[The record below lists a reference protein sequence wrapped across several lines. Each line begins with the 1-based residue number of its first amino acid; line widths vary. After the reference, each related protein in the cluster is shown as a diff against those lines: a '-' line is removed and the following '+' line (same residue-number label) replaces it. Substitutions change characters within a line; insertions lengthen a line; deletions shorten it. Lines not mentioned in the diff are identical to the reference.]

1 MIKIMQM
8 KYSTEHLEHWVGE
21 YLLLN
26 TDFSMTS
33 ISNNKTKE

>member
-21 YLLLN
+21 YLLSIKHGLLN
-26 TDFSMTS
+26 DFYQQ
-33 ISNNKTKE
+33 